1 MADIPMPRH
10 VDWLVPQWPAPNHVR
25 AVFTTRA
32 GGVSKA
38 PFDSLNLALHVGD
51 SVTDVMRNRLILRD
65 ALGASPVYLSQMH
78 GTRVVRLTTAGAVK
92 EAESKETEQVGNA
105 NLGDIQSEFQDEAQ
119 ADACWTQTSGVVC
132 SIMVADCLPVLL
144 TNHSGDFV
152 AAAHAGWRGLAG
164 AGSVGILESLLE
176 SVLGKPA
183 SKTSAP
189 QLNTLIAWLG
199 PCIGPTKFEVG
210 EEVRAAFIA
219 FDAQAVQMFKPVVG
233 SGATKW
239 LADLPGL
246 ARQRLTA
253 AGVGQIDGNDGS
265 LPWCTVSNPSNY
277 FSHRRDSLALGS
289 SGRLV
294 ACVWL
299 DQACA

>member
-1 MADIPMPRH
+1 MPQQL
-10 VDWLVPQWPAPNHVR
+10 DWLVPGWPAPDHVR

-32 GGVSKA
+32 GGVSKI
-38 PFDSLNLALHVGD
+38 PFDSLNPALHVGD
-51 SVTDVMRNRLILRD
+51 SATDVMRNRVILRD
-65 ALGASPVYLSQMH
+65 ALGVSPVYLSQVH
-78 GTRVVRLTTAGAVK
+78 GTRVVQLTTAGSVK
-92 EAESKETEQVGNA
+92 EAERKKAERVGNA
-105 NLGDIQSEFQDEAQ
+105 NQGEVQSEFQDEPQ
-119 ADACWTQTSGVVC
+119 ADACWTQTPGAVC

-144 TNHSGDFV
+144 SNRSGDFV

-189 QLNTLIAWLG
+189 QLSTFIAWLG

-210 EEVRAAFIA
+210 DEVRAAFIT
-219 FDAQAVQMFKPVVG
+219 FDAQAAQMFKPVVG
-233 SGATKW
+233 SGGTKW
-239 LADLPGL
+239 LADLQGL
-246 ARQRLTA
+246 ARQRLAA
-253 AGVGQIDGNDGS
+253 AGVGQINGNDGS

-277 FSHRRDSLALGS
+277 FSHRRDSLALGG
-289 SGRLV
+289 SGRMV